1 MVCRSKHYLEY
12 IRDAVLVPVPL
23 HPVRL
28 RERGFNQSEHIARM
42 LAHCSDNT
50 ARVEKLLVRSHYT
63 QSQTH
68 LNRAARSQ
76 NVKNAFAL
84 AHDAVL
90 DSKNSY
96 IIVDDVF
103 TTGST
108 LNACAQTLRKAGATR
123 LKVATIGH
131 G

>member
-1 MVCRSKHYLEY
+1 MEY
-12 IRDAVLVPVPL
+12 IRDAILVPVPL

-28 RERGFNQSEHIARM
+28 RERGFNQSERIAEM
-42 LAHCSDNT
+42 LARCSGNT
-50 ARVEKLLVRSHYT
+50 ARVDRLLVRNKYT
-63 QSQTH
+63 TSQTH
-68 LNRAARSQ
+68 LNRATRSQ

-84 AHDAVL
+84 ARDTVL
-90 DSKNSY
+90 DSKSLF

-108 LNACAQTLRKAGATR
+108 LNACAKVLRNAGATR